1 MTYIRHRPRMVQES
15 VFEDLKNTL
24 IACRWLAGTTS
35 RAVRNPAN
43 GHALE
48 VVTVSPSQTF
58 PLLGSNP
65 LALIDYFP
73 EVQATPDPNT
83 FAMDSGRASD
93 PEFMEL
99 GSNWMEQSYVF
110 TMAFYAKSEAVAT
123 SVLSDLNDRY
133 RGRIVNPDVVALY
146 DYLTDPSTAA
156 AMMEVD
162 GFRWAQDVDQVGPSG
177 LQLYFSELQV
187 TDFVTGA
194 I

>member
-1 MTYIRHRPRMVQES
+1 MAYIRHRPRMVQES

-24 IACRWLAGTTS
+24 IACRWLAGTTTRPVIS
-35 RAVRNPAN
+35 PVDHTTVAAIT
-43 GHALE
+43 
-48 VVTVSPSQTF
+48 VTSAQTF
-58 PLLGSNP
+58 PLLGSEP
-65 LALIDYFP
+65 LTLIDYFP
-73 EVQATPDPNT
+73 EAQATPDPNT
-83 FAMDSGRASD
+83 FAMDSGRAGD

-99 GSNWMEQSYVF
+99 GSDWMEQTYVF

-133 RGRIVNPDVVALY
+133 RGRIVNPDVISLY
-146 DYLTDPSTAA
+146 DYLTDPTTAA
-156 AMMEVD
+156 GMLEID